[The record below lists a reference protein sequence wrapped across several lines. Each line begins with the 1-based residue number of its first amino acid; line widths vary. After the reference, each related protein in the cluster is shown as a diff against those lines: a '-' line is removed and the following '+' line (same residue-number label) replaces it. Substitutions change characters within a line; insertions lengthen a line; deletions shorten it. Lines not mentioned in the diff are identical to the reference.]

1 MSNLNEYFRED
12 KPIVYF
18 SGYSFE
24 DRAIGV
30 LSAIGNRVSFE
41 YAFSIGFPSSYLGNS
56 LHWKQNKAFIDDRL
70 SELSK
75 NYERI
80 DVSVKQPVEVR
91 QNLREMIKRR
101 KIDFQQFKT
110 IIDIT
115 SFPKSTLF
123 MLLKEL
129 AESNASGYLFYI
141 EPIDYE
147 LPISLGVKDVRAL
160 PFFGDD
166 YNPKKQKLLIEFLG
180 FEGLR
185 AYAIW
190 EVFDP
195 HKTIALIELSP
206 ISNPKWHDIAEFEN
220 KLLLSRPNVEKREI
234 SFDNIEEAINTLEGI
249 YEEVGDTY
257 NIIVS
262 SLGTKLSAVSLF
274 YFANRHKNVFVTFSR
289 PEEYTEHYSY
299 GSSKLIV
306 VAFNNES
313 ARTVDSY
320 DLKEDELV
328 ITRT

>member
-12 KPIVYF
+12 KMIVYF

-24 DRAIGV
+24 DRGISV
-30 LSAIGNRVSFE
+30 LSTIGNKVSFE
-41 YAFSIGFPSSYLGNS
+41 YAFSVGFPSSYLGNS

-70 SELSK
+70 SELAK

-91 QNLREMIKRR
+91 QNLREKIEKY

-110 IIDIT
+110 IVDIT

-129 AESNASGYLFYI
+129 TESNASGYLFYI

-147 LPISLGVKDVRAL
+147 LPISLGVKDVRTL

-166 YNPKKQKLLIEFLG
+166 YDPKKQKLLIEILG

-195 HKTIALIELSP
+195 HKTIALIGLP
-206 ISNPKWHDIAEFEN
+206 TISNPKWHDIAEFEN

-249 YEEVGDTY
+249 YGEVGDKY

-262 SLGTKLSAVSLF
+262 SLGIKLSAVSLF

-299 GSSKLIV
+299 GYSKLIV
-306 VAFNNES
+306 SAFNNES
-313 ARTVDSY
+313 ARMVNSY
-320 DLKEDELV
+320 DLEDE
-328 ITRT
+328 